1 MKIMAKW
8 TKEQEAYLLVK
19 REDKIA
25 YSKIAELM
33 SAKFGVKRT
42 VGTIAQKYKYLTGKP
57 RTRDTARKPIYWN
70 QKKVDFVFSCLWNS
84 MTIERIKQ
92 AFEEEFDYRLSDVQL
107 KNCLAKRKPSGKIQ
121 ALAERMLNPEPTT
134 TFNPLKTRKDKV
146 EEKIIQQTIEEDES
160 ENWREEDATR
170 KQLRYL
176 ASLTLSPDATQKE
189 VNTLAKGMKG
199 NYTKGEAC
207 DKINEIL
214 ALKAAETPV
223 EVKPRKKNVKVLN
236 TKEEVTELEKFV
248 EKHGNPKTRHLSN
261 NEKEMLLDLNEQI
274 KALEEEIQPIEFT
287 REQDLYLLINWHT
300 MSIDEA
306 RAYFEMP
313 YYLLAKRL
321 ELLIDSTEPSHIEL
335 LMEAANAINERKRK
349 EDAIRNMGYWKR
361 RKLRKQ
367 QKKVAK
373 LEKKLKRM
381 RGE

>member
-1 MKIMAKW
+1 MAKW

-19 REDKIA
+19 REDKVE

-42 VGTIAQKYKYLTGKP
+42 VGTIAQKYKSLTGNP
-57 RTRDTARKPIYWN
+57 RTRKTARKPIYWN

-84 MTIERIKQ
+84 MTIDRIKQ
-92 AFEEEFDYRLSDVQL
+92 AFEEEFHYKLSDVQL

-121 ALAERMLNPEPTT
+121 ALAERMLNPEST

-214 ALKAAETPV
+214 ALKADETPV

-236 TKEEVTELEKFV
+236 TKQEVTEPKEHTLIYPQGE
-248 EKHGNPKTRHLSN
+248 ETIIEITENPDIP
-261 NEKEMLLDLNEQI
+261 LLNKI
-274 KALEEEIQPIEFT
+274 MPIEFT

-306 RAYFEMP
+306 REYFEMP

-321 ELLIDSTEPSHIEL
+321 ELIIDSTEPSHIDL
-335 LMEAANAINERKRK
+335 LMEAATAINERKRK

-373 LEKKLKRM
+373 LENKLKRM